1 MKFIQRINAL
11 FFVLLLLGFS
21 QQVFAEPGL
30 WKVEKNGIASYLF
43 GTVHVGD
50 KSMQGLPS
58 KVTNALDKTDKV
70 IVEVDISAI
79 SPVDM
84 QRRSLPFMML
94 KDGKTLQ
101 SELSEANYAKLQK
114 YFADKSIDIAMFK
127 NLAPWAVM
135 ITMMQMEFQKVG
147 FSDQYGIDKQV
158 LAYAKDHKI
167 SVGELETLERQME
180 MFEHLAIMN
189 DKMIEETFA
198 QLADAD
204 TYFFGLINAW
214 KSGDME
220 TLTQFYN
227 GSFDDSQ
234 YGELSEQVM
243 LIDRNNN
250 WVEQLSK
257 RIGKEKLFIAV
268 GALHL
273 PEQHGLLKQLADKGF
288 TDRKSV
294 V

>member
-1 MKFIQRINAL
+1 MKLIQHIKVL
-11 FFVLLLLGFS
+11 FCLVLVLGFS
-21 QQVFAEPGL
+21 QHVFAEPGL
-30 WKVEKNGIASYLF
+30 WKGEKNGVASYLF

-50 KSMQGLPS
+50 TSMKGLPN
-58 KVTNALDKTDKV
+58 KVTQALDNSDKV
-70 IVEVDISAI
+70 IVEVDISSI
-79 SPVDM
+79 SPMEM

-101 SELSEANYAKLQK
+101 SELSPANYAKLQK

-135 ITMMQMEFQKVG
+135 ITMMQMEFQRVG

-158 LAYAKDHKI
+158 LAYAKENNI
-167 SVGELETLERQME
+167 AVGELETLERQME

-189 DKMIEETFA
+189 DKMIEETFE
-198 QLADAD
+198 QLADVD
-204 TYFFGLINAW
+204 TYFLGLIKAW
-214 KSGDME
+214 KSGDMK
-220 TLTQFYN
+220 TLTSFYN
-227 GSFDDSQ
+227 ESFDDSQ

-243 LIDRNNN
+243 LIDRNND
-250 WVEQLSK
+250 WVEQLST

-273 PEQHGLLKQLADKGF
+273 PEQHGLLKQLTDKGF
-288 TDRKSV
+288 TITRI
-294 V
+294 

>member
-147 FSDQYGIDKQV
+147 FSDQ
-158 LAYAKDHKI
+158 
-167 SVGELETLERQME
+167 
-180 MFEHLAIMN
+180 
-189 DKMIEETFA
+189 
-198 QLADAD
+198 
-204 TYFFGLINAW
+204 FGTNKKAPSEDEAFC
-214 KSGDME
+214 SGATREFGGDG
-220 TLTQFYN
+220 
-227 GSFDDSQ
+227 GS
-234 YGELSEQVM
+234 
-243 LIDRNNN
+243 
-250 WVEQLSK
+250 
-257 RIGKEKLFIAV
+257 
-268 GALHL
+268 
-273 PEQHGLLKQLADKGF
+273 
-288 TDRKSV
+288 
-294 V
+294 

>member
-1 MKFIQRINAL
+1 M
-11 FFVLLLLGFS
+11 
-21 QQVFAEPGL
+21 
-30 WKVEKNGIASYLF
+30 
-43 GTVHVGD
+43 
-50 KSMQGLPS
+50 
-58 KVTNALDKTDKV
+58 
-70 IVEVDISAI
+70 
-79 SPVDM
+79 
-84 QRRSLPFMML
+84 
-94 KDGKTLQ
+94 
-101 SELSEANYAKLQK
+101 
-114 YFADKSIDIAMFK
+114 
-127 NLAPWAVM
+127 
-135 ITMMQMEFQKVG
+135 
-147 FSDQYGIDKQV
+147 
-158 LAYAKDHKI
+158 
-167 SVGELETLERQME
+167 GELETLERQME

-227 GSFDDSQ
+227 ESFDDSQ

-288 TDRKSV
+288 TVTRI
-294 V
+294 

>member
-1 MKFIQRINAL
+1 MRFIQRFNAL
-11 FFVLLLLGFS
+11 FFMVLLLGFS
-21 QQVFAEPGL
+21 QCALAEPGL
-30 WKVEKNGIASYLF
+30 WKIEKNSISSYLF

-50 KSMQGLPS
+50 KSMQGLPK
-58 KVTNALDKTDKV
+58 KVTSAIESSDKV
-70 IVEVDISAI
+70 IVEVDISTI
-79 SPVDM
+79 SATEM

-101 SELSEANYAKLQK
+101 SELSVENFNKLQK

-135 ITMMQMEFQKVG
+135 VTMMQMEFQNVG

-158 LAYAKDHKI
+158 LAYAQAHNKPI
-167 SVGELETLERQME
+167 GELETLELQME
-180 MFEHLAIMN
+180 MFTHLAVMN
-189 DKMIEETFA
+189 DKMIEETFE
-198 QLADAD
+198 QLADVD

-214 KSGDME
+214 KSGDMK
-220 TLTQFYN
+220 TLAKFYN
-227 GSFDDSQ
+227 ESFDDSQ

-250 WVEQLSK
+250 WIKQLSS

-273 PEQHGLLKQLADKGF
+273 PEQHGLLKQLTDKGF
-288 TDRKSV
+288 TVTRI
-294 V
+294 

>member
-1 MKFIQRINAL
+1 MKFVQRINAL
-11 FFVLLLLGFS
+11 FFMVLLLGFS
-21 QQVFAEPGL
+21 QHALAEPGL
-30 WKVEKNGIASYLF
+30 WKVEKNGVASYLF

-50 KSMQGLPS
+50 DSMKGLPS
-58 KVTNALDKTDKV
+58 KVKKALDNSDKV

-79 SPVDM
+79 SPMEM

-94 KDGKTLQ
+94 KNGKTLQ
-101 SELSEANYAKLQK
+101 SELSPENYAKLQK

-135 ITMMQMEFQKVG
+135 VTMMQMEFQNVG

-158 LAYAKDHKI
+158 LAYAQEHKI
-167 SVGELETLERQME
+167 SIGELETLERQME

-189 DKMIEETFA
+189 DKMIEETFD
-198 QLADAD
+198 QLADVD
-204 TYFFGLINAW
+204 TYFFGLIKAW
-214 KSGDME
+214 KSGDMK

-227 GSFDDSQ
+227 ESFDDSQ
-234 YGELSEQVM
+234 YGQLSEQVM
-243 LIDRNNN
+243 LIDRNND
-250 WVEQLSK
+250 WVNQLST

-273 PEQHGLLKQLADKGF
+273 PEQHGLLKQLTDKGF
-288 TDRKSV
+288 TVTRI
-294 V
+294 